1 MRRLPFFEGKRLI
14 TMTKVMRWLQYA
26 SDRVDRVAILISIVY
41 AFFVT
46 VLVLGSVFLRMA
58 GNAPTWSEELARWLL
73 VGIAFISSSVALKR
87 GSHIGITVLVKSIP
101 YNLPV
106 KIVILLSNVLV
117 LIFLA
122 FMFWFGLD
130 AAMKAV
136 DQTGDIIP
144 ISVVYVKLH
153 IPLGAMM
160 MTIHVLHHA
169 AGIFTNEDPKKFLLS
184 Q

>member
-1 MRRLPFFEGKRLI
+1 
-14 TMTKVMRWLQYA
+14 MTKVMRWLQYA
-26 SDRVDRVAILISIVY
+26 SERVDRVAIYISIVY
-41 AFFVT
+41 AFLVT

-101 YNLPV
+101 FKLPV
-106 KIVILLSNVLV
+106 KIIILLSNVLV

-130 AAMKAV
+130 AAIKAA
-136 DQTGDIIP
+136 DQSGDIIP
-144 ISVVYVKLH
+144 ISVIYVKLH

-160 MTIHVLHHA
+160 MAIHVLYCTV
-169 AGIFTNEDPKKFLLS
+169 GIFTNEDPKIFLLS